1 MRAQIVPPN
10 ADKNL
15 FTRPAEDK
23 TPPGQAALEVR
34 LIVNSI
40 SHERPFA
47 VHAHAVFPPAP

>member
-15 FTRPAEDK
+15 FTKTGEDK
-23 TPPGQAALEVR
+23 TPPGQAALEAQ
-34 LIVNSI
+34 LIAKCI

-47 VHAHAVFPPAP
+47 ARAHAVFPPAP

>member
-15 FTRPAEDK
+15 FTKTGEDK
-23 TPPGQAALEVR
+23 TPPGQAALEAR
-34 LIVNSI
+34 LIAKCI

-47 VHAHAVFPPAP
+47 ARARAVFPPAP

>member
-15 FTRPAEDK
+15 FTRPEQDK
-23 TPPGQAALEVR
+23 TPPGQAALEAR

-40 SHERPFA
+40 NHERPFA
-47 VHAHAVFPPAP
+47 VHARAVFPPAP